1 MDSTNLLD
9 VNNVTMAYVA
19 GTLALDD
26 VSFAVTQGT
35 LHAILGEDGAG
46 KTTLMK
52 ILGGAIPTEKTTG
65 QILLGG
71 QPLVLRTLAEGIHR
85 GIAMVPRKI
94 AVFDHM
100 SVSDNLMVAS
110 WQQDRRF
117 VTSRRATESRASDL
131 MTRWGIDLDLSAS
144 VRAMSALQ
152 QRELMILRA
161 LAASPQVLIL
171 DEPLSGVAGHH
182 AASQL
187 LLAVRRLVDRG
198 ATCLYLAR
206 RPAEAM
212 QIAQTITVLRD
223 GVVSGTWERIQFD
236 EVALSAAM
244 ASQRLGDVQAIR
256 PDDDFAE
263 RVGLFGSLSDA
274 FDRWF
279 RPRS

>member
-1 MDSTNLLD
+1 MESASLLD
-9 VNNVTMAYVA
+9 VNRLTMAYVA
-19 GTLALDD
+19 GALALDD
-26 VSFAVTQGT
+26 VSFAVTQGA

-52 ILGGAIPTEKTTG
+52 ILGGAIPTDKTTG
-65 QILLGG
+65 QVLLEG
-71 QPLVLRTLAEGIHR
+71 QPLVLRSLADGIHR
-85 GIAMVPRKI
+85 GIVMVPRKI

-100 SVSDNLMVAS
+100 SVADNIMVAS
-110 WQQDRRF
+110 WQNDRRF
-117 VTSRRATESRASDL
+117 TTSRRATESGASDL

-161 LAASPQVLIL
+161 LAASPRLLIL
-171 DEPLSGVAGHH
+171 DEPLSGIAGHH

-206 RPAEAM
+206 RPADAM
-212 QIAQTITVLRD
+212 QVAQTITVLRD
-223 GVVSGTWERIQFD
+223 GAVNGTWERIQFD
-236 EVALSAAM
+236 EAALSVAM
-244 ASQRLGDVQAIR
+244 ASQRLGDAHPIR

-263 RVGLFGSLSDA
+263 RGGLFGPLSDA

>member
-1 MDSTNLLD
+1 MESASLLD
-9 VNNVTMAYVA
+9 VNQLTMAYAA
-19 GTLALDD
+19 GALALDG
-26 VSFAVTQGT
+26 VSFSVTQGA

-52 ILGGAIPTEKTTG
+52 ILGGAIPTDKTTG

-71 QPLVLRTLAEGIHR
+71 QPLVLRSLADGIHR

-110 WQQDRRF
+110 WQHDRRF

-131 MTRWGIDLDLSAS
+131 LARWGIDLDLSAS

-152 QRELMILRA
+152 QRELMMLRA

-171 DEPLSGVAGHH
+171 DEPLSGIAGHH

-212 QIAQTITVLRD
+212 QVAQTITVLRD
-223 GVVSGTWERIQFD
+223 GAVVEH
-236 EVALSAAM
+236 
-244 ASQRLGDVQAIR
+244 
-256 PDDDFAE
+256 
-263 RVGLFGSLSDA
+263 GSES
-274 FDRWF
+274 
-279 RPRS
+279 SSTK

>member
-1 MDSTNLLD
+1 MT
-9 VNNVTMAYVA
+9 YVA
-19 GTLALDD
+19 GALALDD
-26 VSFAVTQGT
+26 VTFSVAQGE

-71 QPLVLRTLAEGIHR
+71 QPLVLHTLAEGIHR

-117 VTSRRATESRASDL
+117 MTSRRATESRASDL
-131 MTRWGIDLDLSAS
+131 LARWGIDIDLSAS
-144 VRAMSALQ
+144 VRAMSPLQ
-152 QRELMILRA
+152 KREMMILRA
-161 LAASPQVLIL
+161 LAAAPQVLIL
-171 DEPLSGVAGHH
+171 DEPLAGITGQH

-198 ATCLYLAR
+198 ATCLYMAR

-212 QIAQTITVLRD
+212 QVAQTITVLRD
-223 GVVSGTWERIQFD
+223 GAVNGTWERIQFD
-236 EVALSAAM
+236 EVTLSAAM
-244 ASQRLGDVQAIR
+244 ASQRLGDAQAIR

-263 RVGLFGSLSDA
+263 RGGLFGPLSET

>member
-1 MDSTNLLD
+1 MDFPTLLD
-9 VNNVTMAYVA
+9 VDQLTMSYTADVP
-19 GTLALDD
+19 ALEA
-26 VSFAVTQGT
+26 VSFELHQGT

-52 ILGGAIPTEKTTG
+52 ILGGAIPTDKTTG

-71 QPLVLRTLAEGIHR
+71 QPLVLRTLADGIHR

-131 MTRWGIDLDLSAS
+131 LARWGIDLDLSAS
-144 VRAMSALQ
+144 VRAMSPLQ
-152 QRELMILRA
+152 QREMMILRA
-161 LAASPQVLIL
+161 LAAAPQVLIL
-171 DEPLSGVAGHH
+171 DEPLAGITGQH

-223 GVVSGTWERIQFD
+223 GAVNGTWERIQFD
-236 EVALSAAM
+236 EATLSVAM
-244 ASQRLGDVQAIR
+244 ASQRLGDSQVIR

-263 RVGLFGSLSDA
+263 RGGLFGPLSEA